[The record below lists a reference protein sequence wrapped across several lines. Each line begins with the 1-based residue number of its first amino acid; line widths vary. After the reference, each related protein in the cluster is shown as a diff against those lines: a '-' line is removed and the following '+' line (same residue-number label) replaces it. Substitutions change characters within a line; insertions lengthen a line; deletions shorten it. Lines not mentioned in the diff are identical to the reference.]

1 MINRPWAKINCIAP
15 IHGHVHVLH
24 LRDETLKTLKKN
36 WNNNMYIKLYKIIR
50 NQIIFLTRKRFF
62 KTLYHLKFSSWFLN
76 HFPYFTPLKK
86 QVQNISYNK
95 SETICTNLISEPSIN
110 NLIWGKMDGCRY
122 SIGNNCIR
130 DLTPF
135 INIRSSTQIQITK
148 RLMNL
153 SSFVPFYLK
162 AENLFQKHKNKY

>member
-1 MINRPWAKINCIAP
+1 MGKNKLYSTNTWTCTCTSPQRWNS
-15 IHGHVHVLH
+15 
-24 LRDETLKTLKKN
+24 ENSKKN

-110 NLIWGKMDGCRY
+110 NLLWGKMDGCRY

>member
-15 IHGHVHVLH
+15 INAHVVLTIV
-24 LRDETLKTLKKN
+24 LNTCTSPQRWNSENSKKN
-36 WNNNMYIKLYKIIR
+36 WNNSMYIKLYKIIR

-110 NLIWGKMDGCRY
+110 NWYGVKWTAVDIL
-122 SIGNNCIR
+122 
-130 DLTPF
+130 
-135 INIRSSTQIQITK
+135 
-148 RLMNL
+148 
-153 SSFVPFYLK
+153 
-162 AENLFQKHKNKY
+162 